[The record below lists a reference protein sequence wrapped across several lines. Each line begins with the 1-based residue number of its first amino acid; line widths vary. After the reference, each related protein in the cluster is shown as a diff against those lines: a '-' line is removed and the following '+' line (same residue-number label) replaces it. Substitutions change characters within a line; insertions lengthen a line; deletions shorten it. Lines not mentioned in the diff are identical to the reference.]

1 MTAATETPTAL
12 ERYSFELINKSRKKA
27 GAAPVALSP
36 VLCRFARAHARD
48 MLAKNYFSHSNQFGE
63 NAQKRALKAGIKGG
77 VYENLGWQDGPEK
90 AKQMVDELDKSFMS
104 EPEGAM
110 NHRGIILKAE
120 HKYAGVGIAEGKTD
134 SNANQIYLVQVFSE
148 FNPDARNDQ

>member
-1 MTAATETPTAL
+1 MTARTETPTTL
-12 ERYSFELINKSRKKA
+12 ERYSFELINKSRKNA

-36 VLCRFARAHARD
+36 ALCRFARAHARD
-48 MLAKNYFSHSNQFGE
+48 MLANNYFSHSNQLGE

-90 AKQMVDELDKSFMS
+90 AKQMVEELDLSFMS

-120 HKYAGVGIAEGKTD
+120 HKYAGVGIAEGKTE
-134 SNANQIYLVQVFSE
+134 SNANQIYLVQVFTDLD
-148 FNPDARNDQ
+148 PDAN